1 MCERYLGDHAGGGGE
16 DSAGFDVFP
25 DWDSA
30 LSYSVNCVVA
40 NGYAE
45 KAVQRAAARLPS
57 GLLGSDRDVC
67 VSRAGRLL
75 VEGLLRGDVFEPTL
89 DHAGERE
96 LVFCWIASCVRD
108 VLGVYAARLINCLV
122 APPGFGK
129 SLENML
135 GEDVYLNRAR
145 MYVLESGGV
154 YFNRSLD
161 QRRSLHDDFGTGDL
175 RDMSNGTYV
184 GRLDDEVISDRLMEL
199 KLCLLMLVQD
209 VDAEGLGLVRGV
221 SSKDGLYG
229 GGDGWDV
236 SSLDYDVI
244 GSNYIYLDAVKD
256 SVFHEHYLVS
266 LRVGR
271 SQVPW
276 GDFIYNSGR
285 SVTYVENG
293 LLTTSGLERLQTM
306 VTAVETLPDFPSDMF
321 RLAREAAESVQ
332 SSLPV

>member
-1 MCERYLGDHAGGGGE
+1 MSERYPGDHAGCGE
-16 DSAGFDVFP
+16 DLGSFDVFP

-30 LSYSVNCVVA
+30 LSYSVNCAVA

-45 KAVQRAAARLPS
+45 KAVQRAAARLS
-57 GLLGSDRDVC
+57 LGLLGSDRDVC

-89 DHAGERE
+89 DHVGERR

-108 VLGVYAARLINCLV
+108 VLGAYAARLINCLV

-175 RDMSNGTYV
+175 RDMSNGVYM
-184 GRLDDEVISDRLMEL
+184 GRLDDRVVSDRLMEL
-199 KLCLLMLVQD
+199 KLRLLMLVQD
-209 VDAEGLGLVRGV
+209 VDAAGLGVVRGV
-221 SSKDGLYG
+221 SSQDGLYW
-229 GGDGWDV
+229 GGDGQDV
-236 SSLDYDVI
+236 SYLDYDVI

-266 LRVGR
+266 LGVGR

-293 LLTTSGLERLQTM
+293 LLTTAGLERLQT
-306 VTAVETLPDFPSDMF
+306 VVAAFETLPDFPSDMF
-321 RLAREAAESVQ
+321 CLAREAAESVQ